1 MNRLLKTLNEWFGT
15 QSAMIKIMEFKK
27 SEKFWISIKNMV
39 KFLNQTDILNI
50 NAKSPLLQKGGL
62 FSYNVI
68 YLTKRTNHVNIIVV
82 KELRRLSG
90 GIYNVGFTEN
100 QVE

>member
-1 MNRLLKTLNEWFGT
+1 MALFFYQFTPLYGHNPIGFPYRKN
-15 QSAMIKIMEFKK
+15 SA
-27 SEKFWISIKNMV
+27 
-39 KFLNQTDILNI
+39 
-50 NAKSPLLQKGGL
+50 
-62 FSYNVI
+62 NVI

-100 QVE
+100 KVD